1 MDSHLIHLPD
11 DSNFNR
17 KDLKYERKNI
27 GDNQVDP
34 WDKSTND
41 CVNVTHRSSLGLLPA
56 NVFADL
62 SNVNTGVSFAYNNKL
77 PDDTR
82 DQLDDKEFSI
92 LRDNKQDTTFKMPLP
107 KPMQPTVDTSTM
119 SPKNLSMKYLRPVN
133 SDVRNNNPFAA
144 PGSPSTGWG
153 DDKFAS
159 FVAKNSSINE
169 TSTKE
174 VDWSNFFEKFAVQ
187 KNNPAGAPSHSETDL
202 RAFEQDARNFAP
214 LIGTKDIDEKSFSIE
229 ALSISM
235 ANRPRSTSFGGSPHE
250 TRNELAH
257 TRNEGFSDF
266 TNPPGSNFG
275 SIAVNNTDVN
285 SKMKD
290 ISYLEDSVFPENPS
304 VDQLKSNKER
314 FSFGPFP
321 SQSDLPAS
329 EFEANPSVSN
339 NHDFIN
345 QAEQEF
351 EKDHKFDQFD
361 VSNDKNASK
370 THNEKDFSTN
380 ISTSANSNNNE
391 EQVDRLSASAYFA
404 MSTSRLGS
412 LENVPSADINFSTLS
427 TNIPTEKEIEGR
439 PNLGFSRIVSPK
451 RRPVA
456 VISLANE
463 ENSLGPK
470 TLFEPEF
477 YKHPDSNV
485 TTSSANS
492 TKCYSTRDSQR
503 TSLAID
509 RTFKIPIAPK
519 MDKKDTLTLPRANK
533 NTSRNRHSSPIK
545 RDYGNSKENIAPTCQ
560 NSSKATEKGHND
572 LVLQSRSTDSALP
585 NKEVTANVSFPVE
598 IDKANI
604 TWLAVESNKTE
615 DKLVSIRNL
624 TDQQLELR
632 LIIRD
637 SNQFI
642 FKKERMMQQNPYT
655 INSNTTSVQ
664 PNNDQN
670 VMDAI
675 LQGNETKDIVIQF
688 RPTSSAVRQV
698 RGKLVIKPRRMNGK
712 SLKASVPLC
721 GYIGSP
727 KIEFDDSFKTTVGH
741 IPNHITTFIGT
752 LSNNTETTK
761 DTIVYNKGDVSA
773 FIRIQ
778 AFADM
783 DCRVACGN
791 DVTDPIRVEPNAFI
805 LNPDSCQ
812 KITIHILPDHR
823 LSNGHH
829 TVVGSMLIISGPE
842 ICRQALRRQRQP
854 TTNKYFRRRHL
865 VRGVDFDVPFNGE
878 NELMAKDGIFGDL
891 LTGDEQSDFEMK
903 ITTTSVNVVGL
914 KSKGQFVSLQ
924 VEDTLSESRIN
935 CTILGGSP
943 FDSAVDRVK
952 QSVQNYDTIREEEEI
967 EIPPKKS
974 FATTDKSSKMNY
986 SIKQMPNSGSKTPNR
1001 SAATENL
1008 KLKSNKLFFPPVKVG
1023 TSGVE
1028 KLIIENRENKNIAIS
1043 IQTISKPFET
1053 SQMEFVVKSKSYLKL
1068 PITYSP
1074 DDVGKHR
1081 GKVLLMSDCGKEL
1094 EACLIGDSL
1103 K

>member
-1 MDSHLIHLPD
+1 MDSRRILLPD
-11 DSNFNR
+11 DINFNR

-27 GDNQVDP
+27 GDSQVDP
-34 WDKSTND
+34 LDKSTND
-41 CVNVTHRSSLGLLPA
+41 CVNITHRSSLGLLPA

-82 DQLDDKEFSI
+82 YQLDDKEFSI
-92 LRDNKQDTTFKMPLP
+92 LRDNKQDITFKMPLP

-133 SDVRNNNPFAA
+133 SDVPKNNPFAT

-187 KNNPAGAPSHSETDL
+187 KNNQGVPYHSENDF
-202 RAFEQDARNFAP
+202 RAFEQDARNFAT
-214 LIGTKDIDEKSFSIE
+214 LIGTKDTDDKSFSIE

-304 VDQLKSNKER
+304 VDQMKSNKEK

-361 VSNDKNASK
+361 VCNDKNASK
-370 THNEKDFSTN
+370 THNNNDFSD
-380 ISTSANSNNNE
+380 ISASAHGNHNE
-391 EQVDRLSASAYFA
+391 EQIDRLSASAYFA

-412 LENVPSADINFSTLS
+412 LEKVPPIDINSSSLS

-456 VISLANE
+456 VISLPNE
-463 ENSLGPK
+463 ENALGPK
-470 TLFEPEF
+470 TLFEPEL
-477 YKHPDSNV
+477 YKHPDSNL
-485 TTSSANS
+485 TTASANS
-492 TKCYSTRDSQR
+492 TKCSSTRDSQR
-503 TSLAID
+503 SSLAID
-509 RTFKIPIAPK
+509 RTFKIPTAPK
-519 MDKKDTLTLPRANK
+519 MDNKKDTLTLPRAIK

-545 RDYGNSKENIAPTCQ
+545 RDYGNSKENIAPTYQ
-560 NSSKATEKGHND
+560 NSSKPIEKVHNGP
-572 LVLQSRSTDSALP
+572 VLQSRSTDLALP
-585 NKEVTANVSFPVE
+585 NKEVTANVPFPVD
-598 IDKANI
+598 IDKANV

-624 TDQQLELR
+624 TNQQLELR

-642 FKKERMMQQNPYT
+642 FKKDRMIQQNPYT
-655 INSNTTSVQ
+655 SNSTTTSGQ
-664 PNNDQN
+664 PTNDQN
-670 VMDAI
+670 VMDTI
-675 LQGNETKDIVIQF
+675 LQGNETKDVVIQF
-688 RPTSSAVRQV
+688 GPTSCAVRQV

-721 GYIGSP
+721 GYVGSP

-752 LSNNTETTK
+752 LSNNTETIK

-773 FIRIQ
+773 FVRIQ

-812 KITIHILPDHR
+812 KITIRILPDHR
-823 LSNGHH
+823 LSDGHH

-842 ICRQALRRQRQP
+842 ICRQALRRQKRP
-854 TTNKYFRRRHL
+854 ETNKHFRRRHL

-891 LTGDEQSDFEMK
+891 LTGDEESDFEMK

-914 KSKGQFVSLQ
+914 KSKGQFISLQ

-943 FDSAVDRVK
+943 FDSAVDKVK
-952 QSVQNYDTIREEEEI
+952 QSVRNYDTIREEEEI
-967 EIPPKKS
+967 EIPPKKN
-974 FATTDKSSKMNY
+974 FATTDKSSKVNY
-986 SIKQMPNSGSKTPNR
+986 SIKQMPNTGSKTP
-1001 SAATENL
+1001 SKSTAMENV

-1023 TSGVE
+1023 KSGVE
-1028 KLIIENRENKNIAIS
+1028 KLIIENREHKNMAIS
-1043 IQTISKPFET
+1043 IQNISSPFKT
-1053 SQMEFVVKSKSYLKL
+1053 SQKEFEVKSKSYLKI

-1081 GKVLLMSDCGKEL
+1081 GKVLLMSDCGLEL